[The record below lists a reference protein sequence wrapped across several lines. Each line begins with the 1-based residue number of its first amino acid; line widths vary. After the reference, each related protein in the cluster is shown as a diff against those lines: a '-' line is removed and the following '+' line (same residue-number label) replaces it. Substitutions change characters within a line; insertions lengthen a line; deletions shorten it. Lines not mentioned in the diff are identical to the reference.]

1 MTMTPQLP
9 TWNVAMLGPSR
20 VGKTSLLTAL
30 KVAADD
36 YFDGSPVDVRP
47 EDDVTRLAFARNNTL
62 MLSELMAGRFS
73 PDLEGDQEAQQYGLK
88 VTSGVDTH
96 VMSLRFKDFP
106 GGWLATSEES
116 YVRKELMDSP
126 TVMMPI
132 DAALLMEADGQHS
145 APVLE
150 GLGLAYVEPLVVT
163 WAKERTKSGDPMR
176 LLLVPVKC
184 ESYFND
190 NGGRFDKS
198 DKLFKRVKEV
208 YGRVVDRYL
217 ENAPDGELL
226 YAPVDT
232 IGPIELMDV
241 SWVNLGD
248 GRRTMKPEYRVRRD
262 GSGTPLGRKVK
273 GAEPI
278 LAHLIRDVLDT
289 QRAALL
295 QLEDEANDA
304 IRGREAEAQRR
315 RSNWFK
321 RILDN
326 LSGHHE
332 ERMSAIAQA
341 QADLQ
346 SLDESI
352 TKLARS
358 ADAISA
364 KDAARVRRWS

>member
-1 MTMTPQLP
+1 
-9 TWNVAMLGPSR
+9 
-20 VGKTSLLTAL
+20 
-30 KVAADD
+30 
-36 YFDGSPVDVRP
+36 
-47 EDDVTRLAFARNNTL
+47 
-62 MLSELMAGRFS
+62 
-73 PDLEGDQEAQQYGLK
+73 
-88 VTSGVDTH
+88 
-96 VMSLRFKDFP
+96 
-106 GGWLATSEES
+106 
-116 YVRKELMDSP
+116 
-126 TVMMPI
+126 
-132 DAALLMEADGQHS
+132 
-145 APVLE
+145 
-150 GLGLAYVEPLVVT
+150 
-163 WAKERTKSGDPMR
+163 
-176 LLLVPVKC
+176 
-184 ESYFND
+184 
-190 NGGRFDKS
+190 
-198 DKLFKRVKEV
+198 
-208 YGRVVDRYL
+208 
-217 ENAPDGELL
+217 
-226 YAPVDT
+226 VDT